1 MPTEYFSFR
10 ESAAF
15 TKRLPKYLAEDSYF
29 ALQDYL
35 LENPDEGD
43 VIVGGKGI
51 RKLRW
56 RAEGRG
62 KRGGLRVIYYF
73 ADRHGYIYL
82 LMLYAKNEQEDLT
95 AQQLKELHEIV
106 GKWL

>member
-1 MPTEYFSFR
+1 MKRKALFALTSIELLAVFIVTILLPFLVTICVMPTEYFSFR

-15 TKRLPKYLAEDSYF
+15 TKRLPKHLTEDGYF

-43 VIVGGKGI
+43 VIPGGKGI

-56 RAEGRG
+56 RA
-62 KRGGLRVIYYF
+62 
-73 ADRHGYIYL
+73 AHHL
-82 LMLYAKNEQEDLT
+82 LLCR
-95 AQQLKELHEIV
+95 
-106 GKWL
+106 